1 MHGWEGESCCNT
13 KPQKKKIRTFEGE
26 QKTTK
31 YENYE
36 NTYFEVIKWEK
47 ERKVYE
53 NEFLLKEIYY
63 PWRISSH
70 EILFFC
76 YYFLYPQKNIEI
88 RGFFSVRHLVTT
100 QTTVQNYVNFYQSFY
115 DEVLKHSILNH
126 FFVEFSIQKMILDEL
141 YKDIHRKTFHLST
154 LERLEYQN
162 QLQFWK
168 LFQSKMEIH
177 HKFLLHSRQV

>member
-1 MHGWEGESCCNT
+1 M
-13 KPQKKKIRTFEGE
+13 
-26 QKTTK
+26 
-31 YENYE
+31 
-36 NTYFEVIKWEK
+36 
-47 ERKVYE
+47 
-53 NEFLLKEIYY
+53 
-63 PWRISSH
+63 
-70 EILFFC
+70 
-76 YYFLYPQKNIEI
+76 

-162 QLQFWK
+162 QLQF
-168 LFQSKMEIH
+168 
-177 HKFLLHSRQV
+177 